1 MLAQALVW
9 PMVIEMA
16 DVLIKNS
23 VGMSRMVN
31 QHLVG
36 AFSADAANEPL
47 RVTTEEVDTARGVLY
62 DEQDVQPVKQQGV
75 DAKEVG
81 GEDAVGLGGQELS
94 PGGAA
99 AARGRVDA
107 GSLEDQPHG
116 AGCRLVAEGPASSPW
131 SLR

>member
-75 DAKEVG
+75 DAKKSVARMPWAWVVRNCRQVG
-81 GEDAVGLGGQELS
+81 PLR
-94 PGGAA
+94 
-99 AARGRVDA
+99 RGA
-107 GSLEDQPHG
+107 GSMPARLRISHMVLG
-116 AGCRLVAEGPASSPW
+116 ADW
-131 SLR
+131 